1 MTTFDTPFSTT
12 EAYILSR
19 LPEIRDR
26 IAELRRHNCHVTA
39 GIMRDELLCQLE
51 AWIDPAGLE
60 YRAELQSEQKASA
73 GALAL
78 AIDDRCGF

>member
-1 MTTFDTPFSTT
+1 MTILDTT

-19 LPEIRDR
+19 LPEFRAR

-51 AWIDPAGLE
+51 QYIDPAGLV
-60 YRAELQSEQKASA
+60 YRAELQAEQRAAA
-73 GALAL
+73 GVSSVERVEYAP
-78 AIDDRCGF
+78 F